1 MNSYFRSSS
10 DIHGAVAPHVAKMAA
25 KWEPPSWATL
35 PKSSLVALEVRQGS
49 TVLKTHGLVAK
60 KAFVLGRQVG
70 VADLLVEDEG
80 VSRQHAALVH
90 KDDALFLIDL
100 KSLAG
105 VTVDG
110 QRVKPLEAT
119 KLKEGSEIALG
130 ETALR
135 YFIKGLAAMPPPPAA
150 SASAFEPPAWAV
162 VPTVP
167 VVMQLQEGGQ
177 KIQSLDLSRHSS
189 YVLGRSSASAKIIV
203 PHDSVSRQHA
213 AIVHGLRGDGGA
225 PSVHIMDLNSAK
237 GTFLDLGRGW
247 TRLMPNAPTLWPPGG
262 RLRLGDCPTRVVF
275 PPPVGFAPPAG
286 ASTAAPSMATAGSLN
301 PPLQMLPPP
310 VLGETPA
317 LSSTSTAVGAAADT
331 AIDRVANGAFQTDGA
346 ADDAPQ
352 FSSLLSS
359 TLVRPAGPEREPE
372 NTAAD
377 AAAAENSEVAIGAAG
392 PGAPIPLKNADFR
405 NALLPFLSVKVVEEP
420 SARDGSEK
428 PKGKYSKKRRAND
441 DSESDGEAPPPPMV
455 LDKSEQSGGLILR
468 KEKAAA
474 GKKKASTKIKF

>member
-1 MNSYFRSSS
+1 
-10 DIHGAVAPHVAKMAA
+10 MAA
-25 KWEPPSWATL
+25 RWEPPAWATL
-35 PKSSLVALEVRQGS
+35 PKSSLIALEVRHGS
-49 TVLKTHGLVAK
+49 TVLKTHSLVAK

-119 KLKEGSEIALG
+119 TLKEGSEIALG

-135 YFIKGLAAMPPPPAA
+135 YFVKGLAAMPPPPAA
-150 SASAFEPPAWAV
+150 SVSAFEPPAWAV
-162 VPTVP
+162 VPPVP
-167 VVMQLQEGGQ
+167 VIMQLQEGGQ

-225 PSVHIMDLNSAK
+225 PSVHIIDLNSAK

-247 TRLMPNAPTLWPPGG
+247 TRLVPNAPTLWPPGG

-275 PPPVGFAPPAG
+275 PPPVGSAPPAG
-286 ASTAAPSMATAGSLN
+286 ASTAAPSMAAAGSLN
-301 PPLQMLPPP
+301 APLQMLPPP
-310 VLGETPA
+310 ALGASQA
-317 LSSTSTAVGAAADT
+317 LSSASTAVDAAAHT
-331 AIDRVANGAFQTDGA
+331 AVDRVANGASQTDGA

-359 TLVRPAGPEREPE
+359 TLVRPAEPE
-372 NTAAD
+372 QEPVNTATD
-377 AAAAENSEVAIGAAG
+377 AAAAENSDISIGAAG

-428 PKGKYSKKRRAND
+428 PKGKHSKKRRAND

>member
-1 MNSYFRSSS
+1 
-10 DIHGAVAPHVAKMAA
+10 V
-25 KWEPPSWATL
+25 
-35 PKSSLVALEVRQGS
+35 
-49 TVLKTHGLVAK
+49 
-60 KAFVLGRQVG
+60 
-70 VADLLVEDEG
+70 
-80 VSRQHAALVH
+80 
-90 KDDALFLIDL
+90 
-100 KSLAG
+100 
-105 VTVDG
+105 
-110 QRVKPLEAT
+110 
-119 KLKEGSEIALG
+119 
-130 ETALR
+130 
-135 YFIKGLAAMPPPPAA
+135 
-150 SASAFEPPAWAV
+150 SAFEPPAWAV
-162 VPTVP
+162 VPPVP
-167 VVMQLQEGGQ
+167 VIMQLQEGGQ

-225 PSVHIMDLNSAK
+225 PSVHIIDLNSAK

-247 TRLMPNAPTLWPPGG
+247 TRLVPNAPTLWPPGG

-275 PPPVGFAPPAG
+275 PPPVGSAPPAG
-286 ASTAAPSMATAGSLN
+286 ASTAAPSMAAAGSLKA
-301 PPLQMLPPP
+301 PLQMLPPP
-310 VLGETPA
+310 ALGASQA
-317 LSSTSTAVGAAADT
+317 LSSASTAVGAAAHT
-331 AIDRVANGAFQTDGA
+331 AVDRVANGASQTDGA

-359 TLVRPAGPEREPE
+359 TLVRPAEPE
-372 NTAAD
+372 QESVNTATD
-377 AAAAENSEVAIGAAG
+377 AAAAENSDISIGAAG

-420 SARDGSEK
+420 SARNGSEK
-428 PKGKYSKKRRAND
+428 PKGKHSKKRRAND